1 MGIFF
6 SKNKKKVND
15 DNLPTKIIEPPKKLI
30 VIRNPHELVIY
41 GDFYE

>member
-15 DNLPTKIIEPPKKLI
+15 DKPPTKIIEPPKKL
-30 VIRNPHELVIY
+30 PPELVIY
-41 GDFYE
+41 GDFDE